1 VSRSRLKP
9 QKKINELLLLITIY
23 EYVKEN
29 GFSPSAGSLMEM
41 KSQFAPSLMRID
53 TLRMWLKRKTNRT
66 IRRVN
71 KWRPYRYELNRQG
84 KKRIVFLVKRAL
96 RKATLLMQLDPF
108 YAYRVY
114 PNIFQLYLIAKEL
127 AESFKERRL
136 LFNLFMQYLRA

>member
-1 VSRSRLKP
+1 VSRSRCKP
-9 QKKINELLLLITIY
+9 QKKIDELLLLITIY
-23 EYVKEN
+23 AYAKEN
-29 GFSPSAGSLMEM
+29 GFAPSAGSLMEM

-96 RKATLLMQLDPF
+96 RKATLLKQLDPV

-114 PNIFQLYLIAKEL
+114 PNMFQLYSIAKEL
-127 AESFKERRL
+127 AETLKEGNL
-136 LFNLFMQYLRA
+136 LFNLFLQYLRT